1 MARKADPELIADFQR
16 RFRLAESANAENQKT
31 FDHDRRFVYHDDAQ
45 WESDAVGARGDR
57 PRVTIN
63 RLQVFARNITNEA
76 RESPVAIKTHP
87 VDEYGDV
94 HLAKVVDGLIRH
106 VEHDS
111 NASDVY
117 AAAFED
123 AVTGGYGY
131 FRVTTEYEREDSFYQ
146 CPKIKRVLDPKTV
159 KLDPFHEDP
168 TGADAMWGIVH
179 TRYSRDEFEK
189 AWPDADPINAFG
201 SDNAFW
207 ADREAGILVAEYF
220 AVEEAEEKLHQLK
233 DGSTVWDS
241 EATKKQKASAA
252 RSRMSCRRRV
262 MWYKIGGQGEILEDP
277 VEFPSRYVPIVRMPG
292 REWFEDGKRFTCG
305 AIHYSKD
312 AQRIYNYARSQQLER
327 LALAPKAPFIGYAG
341 QFTDKKWQTL
351 NTKNWPFLE
360 VAPVTIA
367 GNLAPLPQR
376 SQVVGLDPALSEEIQ
391 LSNEEIKATTGITDA
406 NLGQKSNE
414 TSGRAI
420 MARQQQGNRANAD
433 FISNRNMAI
442 RQCGMILLDMFPRL
456 YDEPRVARIL
466 GPDGQPDLVW
476 IKREAQGR
484 DGNKYFYD
492 LSAGKY
498 DIVIDVG
505 PSYSTRRQEAA
516 IAMTETLR
524 SVPAIGVSAADL
536 VIKAQDW
543 PDADKIATRVRRTIP
558 KELLGNDAEQDGE
571 QQKQEQ
577 GPPPIPPEL
586 QQHIQKLEQENQQ
599 LKRDSVVES
608 NKLALEKYKIDQ
620 DNETKIRVALI
631 NAGQKIEE
639 KNIAEQGANA
649 RHAAQ
654 SAAESALSP
663 QAGTDGGQEIAP
675 QSEDE

>member
-1 MARKADPELIADFQR
+1 MARQVDPELIADFQR
-16 RFRLAESANAENQKT
+16 RFRLAESANAENEKT
-31 FDHDRRFVYHDDAQ
+31 FDDDRKFVYHDDAQ
-45 WESDAVGARGDR
+45 WEDQGSRGDR
-57 PRVTIN
+57 PKVTIN

-123 AVTGGYGY
+123 AVTGGYGE

-146 CPKIKRVLDPKTV
+146 CPKIKRILNAKTV
-159 KLDPFHEDP
+159 KRDPFYTDP
-168 TGADAMWGIVH
+168 TGADAMWAIVH

-189 AWPDADPINAFG
+189 MWPKAEPINSYG

-207 ADREAGILVAEYF
+207 ADRDAGVLVAEYF
-220 AVEEAEEKLHQLK
+220 VVEETEEKLHQLK

-241 EATKKQKASAA
+241 EATKKQKASAT
-252 RSRMSCRRRV
+252 RSRMSCRRKV
-262 MWYKIGGQGEILEDP
+262 MWYKIGGQSELLEDP
-277 VEFPSRYVPIVRMPG
+277 VEFPSRYIPIIRMPG
-292 REWFEDGKRFTCG
+292 REWFEDGKRLTCG

-327 LALAPKAPFIGYAG
+327 LALAPKAPYIGYTG
-341 QFTDKKWQTL
+341 QFTDRKWATL
-351 NTKNWPFLE
+351 NTKNWGYLE
-360 VAPVTIA
+360 VEPTTIN

-376 SQVVGLDPALSEEIQ
+376 QQVVGLDPALSEEIQ

-442 RQCGMILLDMFPRL
+442 RHCGMILLDMFPRL

-484 DGNKYFYD
+484 DRQKYFYD

-505 PSYSTRRQEAA
+505 PAYSTRRQEAA
-516 IAMTETLR
+516 VAMTETLR
-524 SVPAIGVSAADL
+524 SVPLIGQVAPDL
-536 VIKAQDW
+536 VVQAQDW
-543 PDADKIATRVRRTIP
+543 PDADKIAARLRKTIP
-558 KELLGNDAEQDGE
+558 PQILGKDADQDGSD

-586 QQHIQKLEQENQQ
+586 QQRMQELEQENQQ
-599 LKRDSVVES
+599 LKQDSAVES
-608 NKLALEKYKIDQ
+608 NKLALEKYKIDE
-620 DNETKIRVALI
+620 DNRTKIRVALI
-631 NAGQKIEE
+631 NADQKIDE
-639 KNIAEQGANA
+639 KTIAEQGETA

-654 SAAESALSP
+654 SAAESAQSQ